1 MDFFSP
7 PTITSD
13 QRRFAN
19 PNFSHQGSSANR
31 EKKRSGSAS
40 GGMSLADHV
49 DAIKK
54 EMASVSG
61 QLQTNKD
68 ALERSRNE
76 VTQLQLS
83 LQQVNDQQVQ
93 TDIQKAHETTE
104 RLKALAVKF
113 LGTLSDP
120 NQQSQLAGEFEQL
133 IAKSGAASG
142 GPQMAQMPQ
151 MMAAAMQPHMMM
163 RNPML
168 NAMTQGS
175 PRGVPGKGG
184 VPNGGGI
191 NMMQQMQM
199 QAMAAQVQA
208 HAQAAMMH
216 SQMFQG
222 MPMMVPGMMGGMPPG
237 MAGLPGMMP
246 PNSMAAA
253 MQQQYQQFQ
262 QLAAAAAASSVAVST
277 PSRNQ
282 STSGAASRTR
292 TPLTQSATNSPRP
305 TTELTIKD
313 EEPEQPE
320 TNGVAAAAAVTTA
333 AASIK
338 QEENSTVAVA

>member
-1 MDFFSP
+1 
-7 PTITSD
+7 
-13 QRRFAN
+13 
-19 PNFSHQGSSANR
+19 
-31 EKKRSGSAS
+31 
-40 GGMSLADHV
+40 MSLADHV

-54 EMASVSG
+54 EMASVST

-104 RLKALAVKF
+104 RLKALAIKY

-133 IAKSGAASG
+133 IAKSGASSG

-208 HAQAAMMH
+208 HAQAAMLH
-216 SQMFQG
+216 QQMFQG
-222 MPMMVPGMMGGMPPG
+222 MPGMMMPGMMGGMPPG

-253 MQQQYQQFQ
+253 MQQQYQFQQFQ

-305 TTELTIKD
+305 TTEPTIKE
-313 EEPEQPE
+313 EEPEQQE
-320 TNGVAAAAAVTTA
+320 TNGVAATVAAVTTA

>member
-1 MDFFSP
+1 
-7 PTITSD
+7 
-13 QRRFAN
+13 
-19 PNFSHQGSSANR
+19 
-31 EKKRSGSAS
+31 
-40 GGMSLADHV
+40 MSLADHV

-253 MQQQYQQFQ
+253 MQQQYQFQQFQ

>member
-1 MDFFSP
+1 
-7 PTITSD
+7 
-13 QRRFAN
+13 
-19 PNFSHQGSSANR
+19 
-31 EKKRSGSAS
+31 
-40 GGMSLADHV
+40 MSLADHV

-54 EMASVSG
+54 EMASVST

-104 RLKALAVKF
+104 RLKALAIKY

-133 IAKSGAASG
+133 IAKSGASSG

-208 HAQAAMMH
+208 HAQAAMLH
-216 SQMFQG
+216 QQMFQG
-222 MPMMVPGMMGGMPPG
+222 MPGMMMPGMMGGMPPG

-305 TTELTIKD
+305 TTEPTIKE
-313 EEPEQPE
+313 EEPEQQE
-320 TNGVAAAAAVTTA
+320 TNGVAATVAAVTTA